1 MADEDL
7 MANSCDGVV
16 DGEPKTSSP
25 EEKATALLDGLRR
38 RMSAAAIDDQRSDD
52 MSRLQTTVLP
62 LDRFKQWVYCIAIV
76 AFDIELGQTIQQLYP
91 ASVKLTERET
101 SNICYLSF
109 PDSNSGCMGDTQ
121 FHFRTRLC
129 PIHRKTL
136 SIYKEYNKNCFQSLQ
151 VDGTHFY
158 GYVYFRQVK
167 DRTARRGYFQK
178 SLVLLTRLPFV
189 RLFTHVIQLMAP
201 QFFECGDASL
211 EAACHDID
219 QWPAPTPGA
228 TLNLP
233 LMGVVL
239 QITVPNRNEKLNH
252 SPNTEN
258 PCPSV
263 SITSLAGNPAAITS
277 SSHPSL
283 NPYPIVIPS
292 VYELN
297 IYKSLA
303 PIVTHIQLLWELI
316 LTCEPITVMASTPDV
331 CSETVQSLVSLILP
345 LKYGSDFRPFF
356 TIHDSEFKEYT
367 TKTQSPP
374 PIILGVTNPFFAKT
388 LQHWPHIIRIG
399 DYGSANNN
407 QKTKIKKSG
416 LIKTLDS
423 KTGVYTKYRPFLQ
436 KDREILKKLVKGVES
451 RRPSEVQSAL
461 LRRFF
466 TELTQSFL
474 IPLERYFASLM
485 PLQKNVSPFKR
496 TPILQHFRPDDFL
509 RSLETSGPQL
519 TSGVKGDWTGLYTKF
534 LRCPNFVC
542 WYDTRL
548 REANQKLRVLHMEA
562 ISAANLT
569 DWIRDKAEVEVVDLI
584 LRLKDKL
591 SAVESDGLPLN
602 GETVDKLRANL
613 NQLIDTLPEDLKAIL
628 NKT

>member
-1 MADEDL
+1 MMAQEVEQNSDQSVDTICNKKSLLQSIDRRISTVDEL
-7 MANSCDGVV
+7 V
-16 DGEPKTSSP
+16 
-25 EEKATALLDGLRR
+25 
-38 RMSAAAIDDQRSDD
+38 DD
-52 MSRLQTTVLP
+52 MTSLETTILP

-76 AFDIELGQTIQQLYP
+76 AFDIELGQTIQQIYP
-91 ASVKLTERET
+91 ASVKLTEREI

-129 PIHRKTL
+129 PIHRKSV
-136 SIYKEYNKNCFQSLQ
+136 SIYKDYNKNCYQPLQ

-178 SLVLLTRLPFV
+178 SLVFLTRLPFV
-189 RLFTHVIQLMAP
+189 RLFSQVIQLMAP

-219 QWPAPTPGA
+219 QWPPPTPGS

-233 LMGVVL
+233 LLGVIL
-239 QITVPNRNEKLNH
+239 QITIPNKTDKLNH

-258 PCPSV
+258 PNPSL
-263 SITSLAGNPAAITS
+263 SITALNDSSIS
-277 SSHPSL
+277 SSSSQQSL
-283 NPYPIVIPS
+283 TPYPLVIPS

-303 PIVTHIQLLWELI
+303 SIITHVQLLWELI

-331 CSETVQSLVSLILP
+331 CSETVQSLVGLILP
-345 LKYGSDFRPFF
+345 IKYGSDFRPFF

-374 PIILGVTNPFFAKT
+374 PVILGVTNPFFAKT

-399 DYGSANNN
+399 DYGSVNNHKN
-407 QKTKIKKSG
+407 KIKKTG
-416 LIKTLDS
+416 IIKTLDS
-423 KTGVYTKYRPFLQ
+423 KTGVYTKYKPFLQ
-436 KDREILKKLVKGVES
+436 KDREILKKLVKGIEMK
-451 RRPSEVQSAL
+451 RPQEVQSAL

-466 TELTQSFL
+466 IELTQSFL

-485 PLQKNVSPFKR
+485 PLQKNVSPFKK

-509 RSLETSGPQL
+509 KSLETSGPQL
-519 TSGVKGDWTGLYTKF
+519 TSNIKGDWIGLYRKF
-534 LRCPNFVC
+534 LRCPNFIS
-542 WYDTRL
+542 WYDSRL
-548 REANQKLRVLHMEA
+548 KEANQKLRVLHMEA
-562 ISAANLT
+562 ISGANLM

-584 LRLKDKL
+584 LRLKEKL
-591 SAVESDGLPLN
+591 SLAENDSLPLSDQ
-602 GETVDKLRANL
+602 TVYKLRSTL
-613 NQLIDTLPEDLKAIL
+613 NDIINTLPDDLKHIL
-628 NKT
+628 SKS